1 MYSYL
6 YAYIYGIF
14 FMADLD
20 YKQLA
25 SNLLESLK
33 ELASGENSGA
43 KDKASE
49 PKGTSP
55 AMDSMIE
62 KAAKKLGDVATAGGA
77 AAIGLNSVKEPAL
90 AWSKT
95 VELMAVQTQKA
106 FGDFQTAGKLAA
118 ETIRYIDYSRQLS
131 VDANKVG
138 IGQGNGQAAQGA
150 AMGAGYDDLK
160 DQIGAIQKYG
170 VAQQSYGRSADDA
183 NNKFVAFGKELQ
195 DSEMAGKLKS
205 LGLNTAREIANVAA
219 LAAAGKEEMLRTP
232 EGRKKLAEETAALAA
247 EIHKTAQMTNV
258 SREDIVAEMAA
269 RKQSAQSI
277 HEDRA
282 YRTDAERLAADSM
295 RSTTAGMGKSMQD
308 ITSRIAAGGYL
319 NKTQRTE
326 LQVATGGRAG
336 QYMAAVR
343 DNRRTANMADNDP
356 QKVAAKARLERE
368 VALATANVGSSRFA
382 RQAMVTQD
390 PDRKA
395 AMDKMAIE
403 NREAGRLRAVMAETG
418 KGPVEAREDMKKR
431 AGANLEG
438 RTQEGID
445 LPAGAPGTM
454 NEAGK
459 VSQTMQGLA
468 ENFRKNTAG
477 MNIALGELNAQM
489 GRFPGLLKGLTAV
502 GTVGGAI
509 PENMTQDQA
518 TNNNYK
524 NLNTIKGMLGMA
536 GGPGAEA
543 NREAATGPGA
553 DKLRNNEP
561 QAKREHGT
569 LGETGSPT
577 EPKDIVARLH
587 KGETVATPEQLKNLM
602 AGSASNAI
610 SELMKSATTK
620 TTATAPTGNIDI
632 SKITSGLKEITTT
645 ISSVSGG
652 GSTTRSTVENDD
664 AKAAKKELEAIKAQF
679 QTEKNDIRSQ
689 VKGNLGPDAKGMDV
703 IRAMRDNPQAKA
715 LEARMQEASAKLSER
730 ISSGTTTKTV
740 TEPGAKSVNIANS
753 MSQFEAQKNAESG
766 INKISINDMM
776 DNSLAGSLSDKLT
789 SIKGNT
795 EIEQPEEIAQPKE
808 EIQLEESSNNVGLK
822 DLNEQLVQLNTS
834 IRQLIQYSSESVDT
848 ATKQVR
854 ATKSLSGNRFA

>member
-43 KDKASE
+43 KDKASG
-49 PKGTSP
+49 PKEDPGPLTE
-55 AMDSMIE
+55 MIG
-62 KAAKKLGDVATAGGA
+62 KAAKQLGEVATGAGA
-77 AAIGLNSVKEPAL
+77 AAIGLSTVKAPAE

-95 VELMAVQTQKA
+95 VEQLAIQTQKV
-106 FGDFQTAGKLAA
+106 FGDMTKMGKAAA
-118 ETIRYIDYSRQLS
+118 ETIRYIDYSRQLA
-131 VDANKVG
+131 VDAGKVG

-160 DQIGAIQKYG
+160 DQIAAIQKYG

-183 NNKFVAFGKELQ
+183 NNKFGDFAKKLQ
-195 DSEMAGKLKS
+195 DEDLTGKLKS
-205 LGLNTAREIANVAA
+205 LGLNTAREIANVAS
-219 LAAAGKEEMLRTP
+219 LAAAGREEMMNSP
-232 EGRKKLAEETAALAA
+232 EGRKKLAEETAVLAA
-247 EIHKTAQMTNV
+247 EIHKTAGATNR
-258 SREDIVAEMAA
+258 SRESIVEEMML
-269 RKQSAQSI
+269 RKASAQSI
-277 HEDRA
+277 QEDRA
-282 YRTDAERLAADSM
+282 YRTDAERSAANSM
-295 RSTTAGMGKSMQD
+295 RTATAGMGKSMQD

-356 QKVAAKARLERE
+356 QKIAAKERLDRE
-368 VALATANVGSSRFA
+368 IALANANVASQRFN

-395 AMDKMAIE
+395 AMDKMTLEFA
-403 NREAGRLRAVMAETG
+403 EAGRQRAVMKETG
-418 KGPVEAREDMKKR
+418 KDPVAAREDMRRR

-459 VSQTMQGLA
+459 VAQTMQGLA

-477 MNIALGELNAQM
+477 MNIALGELNAEM
-489 GRFPGLLKGLTAV
+489 GRSPGLIKGLTAV

-518 TNNNYK
+518 TQNNYK
-524 NLNTIKGMLGMA
+524 NLNPIKRVVGMD
-536 GGPGAEA
+536 GGPDAEA

-553 DKLRNNEP
+553 AKLRKNQP
-561 QAKREHGT
+561 AGRDHGT

-577 EPKDIVARLH
+577 EPKDIIAKLH
-587 KGETVATPEQLKNLM
+587 KGETVATPEQLRNLM
-602 AGSASNAI
+602 SGSASNAI
-610 SELMKSATTK
+610 SELMKSATSKATP
-620 TTATAPTGNIDI
+620 TAPTGNIDI

-652 GSTTRSTVENDD
+652 GSTTRSMVENDD

-740 TEPGAKSVNIANS
+740 TEPGAG
-753 MSQFEAQKNAESG
+753 SG
-766 INKISINDMM
+766 INKLSINDMM

-789 SIKGNT
+789 AIKGDT
-795 EIEQPEEIAQPKE
+795 EIEQPEEIKQPKE
-808 EIQLEESSNNVGLK
+808 EIQLEESSNTVGLK